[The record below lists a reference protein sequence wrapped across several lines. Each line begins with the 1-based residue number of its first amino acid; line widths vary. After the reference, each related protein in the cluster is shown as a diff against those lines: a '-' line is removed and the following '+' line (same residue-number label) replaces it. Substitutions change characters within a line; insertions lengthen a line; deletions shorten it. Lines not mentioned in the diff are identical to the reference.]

1 MGSPRTGDQEVTG
14 RKQDP
19 SVPPQGSGRTQSLL
33 QTHRELDGGPARE
46 DVVRVKET
54 ANDAQLWGDQVC
66 VWGCPPR
73 GATEAGAPGSLRPG
87 GRGINPGSTFLLT
100 LEVRKPEGGGHAD
113 VGPRGQPRPRAV
125 PGELEGPGSGA
136 FGGVPRK
143 AECAHSAFPCS
154 GAWTRGHRERTLA
167 DGGSADSAGGVAR
180 AGSGNPHSHCP
191 QCTRIPLQG
200 K

>member
-66 VWGCPPR
+66 VGGCPPR

-113 VGPRGQPRPRAV
+113 VGPRGQPRPEQCRESWRARAAV
-125 PGELEGPGSGA
+125 PL
-136 FGGVPRK
+136 GGVPEGRM
-143 AECAHSAFPCS
+143 CPLSFPV
-154 GAWTRGHRERTLA
+154 L
-167 DGGSADSAGGVAR
+167 GSLD
-180 AGSGNPHSHCP
+180 
-191 QCTRIPLQG
+191 
-200 K
+200 